1 MAQGHSDFWELERT
15 NRRETA
21 ELVAVFLVF
30 FCALGFGLDFVIGT
44 LRIIDGRL
52 IGFPVLTIAALVIG
66 SIQAVVSFYG
76 GAGLV
81 LASVH
86 ARPLMPD
93 SPKHQMII
101 DVVQEMAV
109 AAQMPVPRA
118 YIIDDEAP
126 NAFATGRDPQHSV
139 ICVTQGLVDTMDRE
153 ELQGVLGHEMA
164 HIRDYDIRTMM
175 MIAVLVGGVAML
187 ADFVRR
193 WMWFGGF
200 GGGIGGG
207 GRRGDS
213 REEGGNAGGLIAIAV
228 LVLAV
233 LAPIFS
239 QLIAVAVS
247 RQREYL
253 ADAASVEFTRNPR
266 ALLRALERIAQT
278 ESPLKSASRGAAHL
292 FIVNPLEGAQE
303 DDEGPLDNLLST
315 HPPLSRRIARLHA
328 LLGEAPPAA
337 TADAAAA
344 VQSANVSQP
353 PDSSSGV
360 FLWIVLGVA
369 LGTIVAALVVMLQ

>member
-1 MAQGHSDFWELERT
+1 MAQGRSDFWELERT

-21 ELVAVFLVF
+21 ELVAVFLGL
-30 FCALGFGLDFVIGT
+30 FCALGFGLDFVIGA
-44 LRIIDGRL
+44 LRIVDGRL
-52 IGFPVLTIAALVIG
+52 TGFPVLTIAALVIG
-66 SIQAVVSFYG
+66 SIQALASFYG
-76 GAGLV
+76 GASLV

-93 SPKHQMII
+93 SLNQQMVL
-101 DVVQEMAV
+101 DVMREMAV

-139 ICVTQGLVDTMDRE
+139 ICVTQGLVDVMDRE

-187 ADFVRR
+187 ADFARR
-193 WMWFGGF
+193 WIWFGGF
-200 GGGIGGG
+200 GGGSG
-207 GRRGDS
+207 GRRGGS
-213 REEGGNAGGLIAIAV
+213 RDEGGNAGALIAIAV

-239 QLIAVAVS
+239 QLIAMAVS

-278 ESPLKSASRGAAHL
+278 ESPLKTASRGVAHL

-303 DDEGPLDNLLST
+303 DDEGFLDNLLST

-328 LLGEAPPAA
+328 LLGEALPAA
-337 TADAAAA
+337 PADAAAVA
-344 VQSANVSQP
+344 QLGNVTQ
-353 PDSSSGV
+353 SSSSSAGV
-360 FLWIVLGVA
+360 FLWIVMGLA
-369 LGTIVAALVVMLQ
+369 LGTIVAALVVLLQ

>member
-1 MAQGHSDFWELERT
+1 MARARSDSRDLEGT
-15 NRRETA
+15 NRRETV
-21 ELVAVFLVF
+21 ELVVVFLVL

-44 LRIIDGRL
+44 VRIIDGRL
-52 IGFPVLTIAALVIG
+52 IGFPVLTLAALVIG
-66 SIQAVVSFYG
+66 SIQALASFYG

-86 ARPLMPD
+86 ARPLIPD
-93 SPKHQMII
+93 SPNQQMVI

-193 WMWFGGF
+193 WMWYGGF
-200 GGGIGGG
+200 GGG
-207 GRRGDS
+207 GRRGGS
-213 REEGGNAGGLIAIAV
+213 RDGGGNAGALIAIAV
-228 LVLAV
+228 LGRAV

-239 QLIAVAVS
+239 QLLASAVS
-247 RQREYL
+247 RQRVHR
-253 ADAASVEFTRNPR
+253 ADPASGAATRTRPAR
-266 ALLRALERIAQT
+266 LRA
-278 ESPLKSASRGAAHL
+278 
-292 FIVNPLEGAQE
+292 V
-303 DDEGPLDNLLST
+303 
-315 HPPLSRRIARLHA
+315 
-328 LLGEAPPAA
+328 
-337 TADAAAA
+337 
-344 VQSANVSQP
+344 
-353 PDSSSGV
+353 
-360 FLWIVLGVA
+360 
-369 LGTIVAALVVMLQ
+369 